1 MLSIQT
7 ISVFVMDHKTPA
19 ASDMNIPSD
28 LIDFEAGDLTAFT
41 VTHSEHVWLRKQT
54 ERCFNS
60 HTAQTFA
67 NQLWYSRVRVKS
79 N

>member
-1 MLSIQT
+1 MLSVQT

-41 VTHSEHVWLRKQT
+41 VTHSEHV
-54 ERCFNS
+54 
-60 HTAQTFA
+60 
-67 NQLWYSRVRVKS
+67 
-79 N
+79 